1 VARLHPTHAQWTALE
16 AETRAGRW
24 VWNRTIALGRRL
36 RGRGHRVTFA
46 TACQRLTRWRARRPW
61 LADGSVVVQ
70 QQIAKAATDALAAWA
85 AGTARRPR
93 FKSAR
98 RGDPVGLRYT
108 ARGMGELTANTV
120 ALAKLGTVRH
130 GATRPLAPVSSV
142 DVTRDRRGWCIS
154 FRERVEPAAPKPL
167 PETAAEAATT
177 TVGLDFGVAQSWTL
191 SDGTHVHLP
200 VVTPPVL
207 ARVRQ
212 LDRAMAKRRRPK
224 GERPSRRYDA
234 ARAERAAL
242 QRTLVGQRRDLLTKL
257 AKRLCATHAVVA
269 VEDLRLAAMTARAR
283 GKGRAAKAGLNRAL
297 LHQSRGLF
305 LRALSSA
312 AQRTGTHLPRVP
324 APYTSQTCPTCDQVA
339 SANRESQA
347 VFRCQACGYTGHAD
361 TVASEIIRRQ
371 GVALVRHALAR
382 PEVSYLPGDDTP
394 NGEVEATR
402 ARPMN
407 RAPAQRA
414 AHAA

>member
-1 VARLHPTHAQWTALE
+1 MARLHPTHAQWAALE

-36 RGRGHRVTFA
+36 RRHGHRLTFA
-46 TACQRLTRWRARRPW
+46 RACARLTRWRQRRPW

-108 ARGMGELTANTV
+108 ARGLGALSAHTV
-120 ALAKLGTVRH
+120 ALAKLGPVRH
-130 GATRPLAPVSSV
+130 GATRALGPVSSV
-142 DVTRDRRGWCIS
+142 DVTRDRRGWRIS
-154 FRERVEPAAPKPL
+154 FRERVAPVALKPL
-167 PETAAEAATT
+167 PSTTAEEAATI
-177 TVGLDFGVAQSWTL
+177 GLDFGIAQSWTL
-191 SDGTHVHLP
+191 SDGTHIHLP

-212 LDRAMAKRRRPK
+212 LDRAMAKRRRGK

-324 APYTSQTCPTCDQVA
+324 APYTSQTCPTCDHVA

-371 GVALVRHALAR
+371 GVARVRHALAR

-394 NGEVEATR
+394 NGEVEAAR